1 MLKYAIKPQILKN
14 EKRGFANFTHV
25 NESQY
30 MSIHVNTRQFSTFA
44 GLDNAIGAAKVSP
57 TFKL

>member
-1 MLKYAIKPQILKN
+1 MLKYAIKPQVLKN

-30 MSIHVNTRQFSTFA
+30 MSIHVNTCQYTSILNFCRS
-44 GLDNAIGAAKVSP
+44 
-57 TFKL
+57 